1 MIKDKKNVNK
11 PKTNGVNGTSKP
23 IWSTTNSR
31 KMGGSTKTFSS
42 RSDTPSSILSSDS
55 DIRFTRKFS
64 RNVRGPCCV
73 LATFLVALLVAGI
86 MYYLGYKYLTLE
98 PGGERRYRGMF
109 QTSRDGDQIFTS
121 DLSDP
126 STARYQTLAMD
137 YRDLI
142 NILFKKSHLKSAY
155 MGTDIL
161 AFDGNEGFPLV
172 VHFNLKF
179 YPRRHPLD
187 VRDLEEVL
195 KSNRT
200 IDPDSV
206 RIQEGEMLTALMQVS
221 STTTTTTTEAP
232 KAVTTCDPV
241 QLSFCRSALSYN
253 LTAYP
258 NIFGHMSIKDVED
271 DMIAFRELVDAE
283 CYQHTYEFVCQI
295 LQPSCVKASP
305 EDQMS
310 LKASPEDQVFLPCR
324 QFCNDFWVGCG
335 NRLPA
340 RFKEALNCFRFPQH
354 SHVGSMCSPK
364 AASCEDDLR
373 QRGLASRLCDGLADC
388 ADLSDEIACPYCQ
401 AGFIHCGTGKNCVPG
416 SARCDGVQDCPNGSD
431 ELGCLSLAPN
441 VSVATSLRSTIPP
454 DWFSAGYVVFNEKG
468 LTGKVCVDRLNQSVA
483 DLEGTLGTI
492 AMSLCHSLKYKE
504 VKEVRIKTDDDI
516 SGGNIL
522 GRYVHIEDP
531 YAAEITFVPAACP
544 EKQVLSVACNYP
556 ECGVQPARGVAEG
569 VQGLAKSAALGDWP
583 WHTALLKDGVHVCD
597 ATLVADQ
604 WLLTSVSC
612 FQGLGKAQW
621 TARFGSV
628 RLSTS
633 SPWQQDRLIEG
644 MVKSPVEGSSMV
656 LLKLNRPIK
665 FTDFIR
671 PICLTPPGT
680 RLPNVS
686 FCQSLGWSHNKE
698 TLQRIEL
705 KEIPMEKCEN
715 MSITQENS
723 ICTDSIFERSDC
735 KEEELAGSPM
745 ICLFP
750 DNRSWTLV
758 GLSNWR
764 QSCTPPGMQRPRL
777 YDKVSSNV
785 DWIHNTLKEK

>member
-1 MIKDKKNVNK
+1 MY
-11 PKTNGVNGTSKP
+11 
-23 IWSTTNSR
+23 R
-31 KMGGSTKTFSS
+31 KYEIT
-42 RSDTPSSILSSDS
+42 
-55 DIRFTRKFS
+55 
-64 RNVRGPCCV
+64 V
-73 LATFLVALLVAGI
+73 
-86 MYYLGYKYLTLE
+86 
-98 PGGERRYRGMF
+98 
-109 QTSRDGDQIFTS
+109 
-121 DLSDP
+121 
-126 STARYQTLAMD
+126 
-137 YRDLI
+137 
-142 NILFKKSHLKSAY
+142 
-155 MGTDIL
+155 
-161 AFDGNEGFPLV
+161 NEGFPLV

-305 EDQMS
+305 EDQ
-310 LKASPEDQVFLPCR
+310 VFLPCR

-364 AASCEDDLR
+364 PASCEDDLR

-556 ECGVQPARGVAEG
+556 VS
-569 VQGLAKSAALGDWP
+569 LA
-583 WHTALLKDGVHVCD
+583 
-597 ATLVADQ
+597 
-604 WLLTSVSC
+604 
-612 FQGLGKAQW
+612 
-621 TARFGSV
+621 
-628 RLSTS
+628 
-633 SPWQQDRLIEG
+633 
-644 MVKSPVEGSSMV
+644 
-656 LLKLNRPIK
+656 
-665 FTDFIR
+665 
-671 PICLTPPGT
+671 
-680 RLPNVS
+680 PNVS
-686 FCQSLGWSHNKE
+686 VATSLRSTIPPDWFSAGYVVFNEKGLTGKVCVDRLNQSVADLEGTLGTIAMSLCHSLKYNE
-698 TLQRIEL
+698 FMIFLEL
-705 KEIPMEKCEN
+705 PVA
-715 MSITQENS
+715 QQW
-723 ICTDSIFERSDC
+723 
-735 KEEELAGSPM
+735 EEELAGSPM
-745 ICLFP
+745 ICLLP